1 MEELEKLQHNYEVV
15 SKNCATASEAL
26 RKKEHECYE
35 LEKEKDR
42 LWKLVENLSIALK
55 SQGRS

>member
-15 SKNCATASEAL
+15 SKNYATALEAL
-26 RKKEHECYE
+26 RKKEHECFE
-35 LEKEKDR
+35 LERENDK

-55 SQGRS
+55 GHGDS

>member
-15 SKNCATASEAL
+15 SRNYATASEAL

-35 LEKEKDR
+35 LEKENDR

-55 SQGRS
+55 GCGNS